1 MDHIYKGLL
10 NKKAKGIK
18 SFAILID
25 PDHQKL
31 KNLEVLIDQA
41 NKYSVDYFFI
51 GGSLVLQDRVEETI
65 KLIRENSEIPIVLFP
80 GNGFQV
86 SIQADAILFLSLISG
101 RNADFLIGR
110 QVETAPKLHASKLE
124 VISTGYMLIDGKA
137 SNTAA
142 YMSHTQAIP
151 AEKSEIAQATALAGE
166 YLGMKLI
173 FMDAGSGAL
182 KTVSEDMIH
191 RVNKSVQIPLLIGG
205 GIRDAE
211 KAYDILK
218 AGADVIVVGNALEE
232 DPFLV
237 RSISAAVKEF
247 SKVDMKRT
255 P

>member
-1 MDHIYKGLL
+1 
-10 NKKAKGIK
+10 
-18 SFAILID
+18 
-25 PDHQKL
+25 
-31 KNLEVLIDQA
+31 
-41 NKYSVDYFFI
+41 
-51 GGSLVLQDRVEETI
+51 
-65 KLIRENSEIPIVLFP
+65 
-80 GNGFQV
+80 
-86 SIQADAILFLSLISG
+86 
-101 RNADFLIGR
+101 
-110 QVETAPKLHASKLE
+110 
-124 VISTGYMLIDGKA
+124 
-137 SNTAA
+137 A

-247 SKVDMKRT
+247 SKVDVKRT

>member
-41 NKYSVDYFFI
+41 NKNSVDYFFI

-86 SIQADAILFLSLISG
+86 STQADAILFLSLISG

-247 SKVDMKRT
+247 SKVDVKRT